1 MRTKKLAKETATDVV
16 KYLKEAHK
24 KLKNIETLTPKEQAK
39 LVAVLD
45 SVKDTIDN
53 FDRKKKEQL
62 LKSLISEKESLI
74 QKGNQLDEDISKLQS
89 ELG

>member
-16 KYLKEAHK
+16 KMLKAAHK
-24 KLKNIETLTPKEQAK
+24 KLKNVAALTPKEQAK

-62 LKSLISEKESLI
+62 LDSYRIE
-74 QKGNQLDEDISKLQS
+74 QQQLAKRGEDLASKIEQLQN
-89 ELG
+89 ELN